1 MLAMDQK
8 EKGLAPASR
17 SLPFQSASRQ
27 ARPHKRRE
35 VPREMRHAAIGFRW
49 PSCISNRKRKYLN
62 IEREGIRMARI
73 PFVDVEDPST
83 DPKAATLLRV
93 ATEALDME
101 LNVWK
106 AMANHPE
113 IMEATLNLLNVA
125 YFNTGPGGLT
135 LRQAELTYTTAAFTN
150 ECHY

>member
-1 MLAMDQK
+1 
-8 EKGLAPASR
+8 
-17 SLPFQSASRQ
+17 
-27 ARPHKRRE
+27 
-35 VPREMRHAAIGFRW
+35 
-49 PSCISNRKRKYLN
+49 
-62 IEREGIRMARI
+62 MARI

-93 ATEALDME
+93 ATDALDME

-125 YFNTGPGGLT
+125 YFNTGPGGLS